1 MAKNKSKSSL
11 ASNFFGLVFGITFVV
26 SSVITT
32 GQPKSFWNLPS
43 FLITVGGTSAVML
56 TAFNSKR
63 LKTLGPV
70 MKKALFNEGYN
81 VEEDIKVLVKLS
93 EIARK
98 EGLLALEDQVNEYT
112 DDEFLRHGIELIVDG
127 IDQDEL
133 RDFLEGETYFMRQRH
148 QKGAAMVDMIA
159 STAPALGLMGTYV
172 GLIPMLNSLDDP
184 TTLGPMMA
192 LELVSSFYGAF
203 LAYVIFSPV
212 AKRLRFMDGEE
223 TLRRELIIEGVSSI
237 QQGKNPTLLKG
248 ELYAYAHISPPDPEK
263 ERDGRPVSSKEVVN
277 SI

>member
-1 MAKNKSKSSL
+1 MARNKSKSSL

-26 SSVITT
+26 TSVITT

-63 LKTLGPV
+63 LKTLGSV
-70 MKKALFNEGYN
+70 IKKALFNEGYN
-81 VEEDIKVLVKLS
+81 LEEDIMVLVKLS

-223 TLRRELIIEGVSSI
+223 TLRRELIIEGVASI

-248 ELYAYAHISPPDPEK
+248 ELYAYAHISPPETDK
-263 ERDGRPVSSKEVVN
+263 ERDGRPVSSKEVIN